1 MNTSPAVNRSSK
13 LLRWL
18 DSKID
23 GTAIPSSKRARMSA
37 GCLDQAMEHQKAVVL
52 LVHRRH
58 YGSALALIRL
68 AFESY
73 VRGVWL
79 HHCATEAELTKYTKD
94 KLKKEFGALL
104 GEIETVEA
112 FTEGVLSAV
121 KRRSWNAMNSFTHSG
136 YSQAVRRNTTDSIE
150 PNYEEHEI
158 LEALQFSNAIAML
171 AAIQIASMANNVEL
185 ANDLLKKTKRMWAI
199 AA

>member
-1 MNTSPAVNRSSK
+1 
-13 LLRWL
+13 
-18 DSKID
+18 
-23 GTAIPSSKRARMSA
+23 
-37 GCLDQAMEHQKAVVL
+37 MEHQKAIVL
-52 LVHRRH
+52 LVRRRH
-58 YGSALALIRL
+58 YGSALALVRL

-104 GEIETVEA
+104 EEIETVEA

-121 KRRSWNAMNSFTHSG
+121 KKRSWKPMNSFTHSG
-136 YSQAVRRNTTDSIE
+136 FSQAVRRNTTDSIE
-150 PNYEEHEI
+150 PNYEEQEI
-158 LEALQFSNAIAML
+158 LEALRFSSAIAML
-171 AAIQIASMANNVEL
+171 AAIRIASLANNVEL
-185 ANDLLKKTKRMWAI
+185 ANDFLKKTKRMRPI